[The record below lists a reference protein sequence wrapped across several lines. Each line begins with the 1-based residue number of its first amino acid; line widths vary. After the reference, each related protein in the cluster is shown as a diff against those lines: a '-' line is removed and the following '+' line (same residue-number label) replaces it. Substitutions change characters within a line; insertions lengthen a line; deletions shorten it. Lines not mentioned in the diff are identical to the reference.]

1 MEEVQTEREAERSEE
16 PQPVSSQEQG
26 DERTVPAASGA
37 VEPSHPKQPEPS
49 YPSERLKRA
58 AHMLFFKR
66 GRVPGAKSW
75 ELKAGLGKSYQKVLD
90 QLDEDLKELDLQVKR
105 VEARGLDDY
114 DPSGDPEDKF
124 RYFVRL
130 RGTLSPKEARM
141 SGWRIDNLAAL
152 AAALALVVSKQ
163 GKVERKELEAII
175 SEKAGRWR
183 TLTLTDTF
191 LRTGYLEED
200 EKGMVV
206 LGWRTKAEV
215 DLQSLM
221 MLVAEAKPEG
231 SEKLEPEPEESTPS
245 SSSSLAEGESSAA
258 EETTPEDFSG

>member
-1 MEEVQTEREAERSEE
+1 MEEVQTQSEPEQEER
-16 PQPVSSQEQG
+16 
-26 DERTVPAASGA
+26 DESVPTNKQNDPLI
-37 VEPSHPKQPEPS
+37 VTPPSQPEPS

-66 GRVPGAKSW
+66 GRIPGAKAW

-90 QLDEDLKELDLQVKR
+90 QLDEELKELDLQVKK
-105 VEARGLDDY
+105 VEAGGIGEYSPEDD
-114 DPSGDPEDKF
+114 EADKF
-124 RYFVRL
+124 RFFVRL
-130 RGTLSPKEARM
+130 RGTLTPKEARM

-152 AAALALVVSKQ
+152 AAALSLVVSKQ
-163 GKVERKELEAII
+163 GKVERKELEMMIA
-175 SEKAGRWR
+175 EKAGRWR

-200 EKGMVV
+200 ESGLIS

-215 DLQSLM
+215 DLPSLM

-231 SEKLEPEPEESTPS
+231 AGNEESLASPMDESVPRPS
-245 SSSSLAEGESSAA
+245 
-258 EETTPEDFSG
+258 EDERIE

>member
-1 MEEVQTEREAERSEE
+1 MEEVQTERESE
-16 PQPVSSQEQG
+16 QNQQVDKDSLSSGITVEQSPM
-26 DERTVPAASGA
+26 E
-37 VEPSHPKQPEPS
+37 EKPEARAPTF
-49 YPSERLKRA
+49 PSERLKRA

-66 GRVPGAKSW
+66 GRIPGARSW
-75 ELKAGLGKSYQKVLD
+75 ELKAGLGKSYQKVLE
-90 QLDEDLKELDLQVKR
+90 QLDEGLKELDLQVKR
-105 VEARGLDDY
+105 VEERGLAEYDMGASEDDR
-114 DPSGDPEDKF
+114 F

-163 GKVERKELEAII
+163 GKVERKELEALI

-200 EKGMVV
+200 ESGMVS
-206 LGWRTKAEV
+206 LGWRTRAEV

-221 MLVAEAKPEG
+221 MLFAEAKPDK
-231 SEKLEPEPEESTPS
+231 SESAEDEQNAIEDASKDSGLEIEVAPPEP
-245 SSSSLAEGESSAA
+245 
-258 EETTPEDFSG
+258 

>member
-1 MEEVQTEREAERSEE
+1 MEEVQTERESERESGQNEQVNKDSLSSRITVQQSPMEE
-16 PQPVSSQEQG
+16 KPE
-26 DERTVPAASGA
+26 A
-37 VEPSHPKQPEPS
+37 PSPTF
-49 YPSERLKRA
+49 PSERLKRA

-66 GRVPGAKSW
+66 GRIPGARSW
-75 ELKAGLGKSYQKVLD
+75 ELKAGLGKSYQKVLE
-90 QLDEDLKELDLQVKR
+90 QLDEGLKELDLQVKK
-105 VEARGLDDY
+105 VEERGLAEYDMGASEDDR
-114 DPSGDPEDKF
+114 F

-163 GKVERKELEAII
+163 GKVERKELEALI

-200 EKGMVV
+200 ESGMVS
-206 LGWRTKAEV
+206 LGWRTRAEV

-221 MLVAEAKPEG
+221 MLFAEAKPDE
-231 SEKLEPEPEESTPS
+231 LEPAENERKAIEDASKDPGFEDERAPPEP
-245 SSSSLAEGESSAA
+245 
-258 EETTPEDFSG
+258 

>member
-1 MEEVQTEREAERSEE
+1 MEELQTDQDPDQQEDDAATLGDVTEKENSG
-16 PQPVSSQEQG
+16 QSS
-26 DERTVPAASGA
+26 DDAAPSASPASSIPADPPSHA
-37 VEPSHPKQPEPS
+37 EPSF
-49 YPSERLKRA
+49 PSERLKRA

-66 GRVPGAKSW
+66 GRVPGAKAW

-90 QLDEDLKELDLQVKR
+90 QLDEELKELDLQVKK
-105 VEARGLDDY
+105 VEAGGIDDY
-114 DPSGDPEDKF
+114 SPEDEADKF

-130 RGTLSPKEARM
+130 RGTLTPKEARM

-163 GKVERKELEAII
+163 GKVERKELESLI

-200 EKGMVV
+200 EDGTIS
-206 LGWRTKAEV
+206 LGWRTKAEI
-215 DLQSLM
+215 DLPSLM
-221 MLVAEAKPEG
+221 MLVAEAKPADIDQG
-231 SEKLEPEPEESTPS
+231 DEKLDASYVDGDAS
-245 SSSSLAEGESSAA
+245 
-258 EETTPEDFSG
+258 

>member
-1 MEEVQTEREAERSEE
+1 MEEVQTQSEPEQERRDE
-16 PQPVSSQEQG
+16 PVQ
-26 DERTVPAASGA
+26 TT
-37 VEPSHPKQPEPS
+37 KQNNESILAPHAKSEPS

-66 GRVPGAKSW
+66 GRIPGAKAW

-90 QLDEDLKELDLQVKR
+90 QLDEDLKELDLQVKK
-105 VEARGLDDY
+105 VEAGGIGEYSPEDD
-114 DPSGDPEDKF
+114 EADKF

-130 RGTLSPKEARM
+130 RGTLTPKEARM

-152 AAALALVVSKQ
+152 AAALSLVVSKQ
-163 GKVERKELEAII
+163 GKVERKELETMIQ
-175 SEKAGRWR
+175 EKAGRWR

-200 EKGMVV
+200 ESGMIS

-215 DLQSLM
+215 DLPSLM

-231 SEKLEPEPEESTPS
+231 AGREESS
-245 SSSSLAEGESSAA
+245 DSLVEESGTDSPQ
-258 EETTPEDFSG
+258 E

>member
-1 MEEVQTEREAERSEE
+1 MEEVQTQRE
-16 PQPVSSQEQG
+16 PEQG
-26 DERTVPAASGA
+26 QKDDSVETANKDNQPIETPPAQS
-37 VEPSHPKQPEPS
+37 EPS

-66 GRVPGAKSW
+66 GRIPGAKAW

-90 QLDEDLKELDLQVKR
+90 QLDQELKELDLQVKK
-105 VEARGLDDY
+105 VEAGGIGEY
-114 DPSGDPEDKF
+114 SPEEDEADKF

-130 RGTLSPKEARM
+130 RGTLTPKEARL

-152 AAALALVVSKQ
+152 AAALSLVVSKQ
-163 GKVERKELEAII
+163 GKVERKELETMIQ
-175 SEKAGRWR
+175 EKAGRWR

-200 EKGMVV
+200 ESGMIS
-206 LGWRTKAEV
+206 LGWRTKAEI
-215 DLQSLM
+215 DLPSLM

-231 SEKLEPEPEESTPS
+231 ADREEQFVSPMEESDSTPS
-245 SSSSLAEGESSAA
+245 
-258 EETTPEDFSG
+258 EE